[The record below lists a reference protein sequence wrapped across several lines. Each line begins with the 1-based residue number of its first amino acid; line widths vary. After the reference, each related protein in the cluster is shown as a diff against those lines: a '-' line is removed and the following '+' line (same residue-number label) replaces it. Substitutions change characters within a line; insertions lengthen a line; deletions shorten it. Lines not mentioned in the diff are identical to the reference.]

1 MLLKSAIIVSM
12 SNPAL
17 QKKLQETFD
26 FDVKSPA
33 GELKN
38 MSTILNEL
46 FMKYQDLGSLDQ
58 GELLQKIGG
67 KQQASRLQAMLDGY
81 VQSQVLAIKEKEFV
95 ALGMSIILRCEPCIN
110 FHVEALMKAGAT
122 REELG
127 DVLAMAIQM
136 GGGPGLMYAGHALAC
151 WDELAAV

>member
-1 MLLKSAIIVSM
+1 LTHVKVQPLAPVRCEGRKTEAAMTESYTTKITDMRKELR
-12 SNPAL
+12 AL
-17 QKKLQETFD
+17 NALVPEAAKGFGALSKGVKDHGTL
-26 FDVKSPA
+26 DVK
-33 GELKN
+33 
-38 MSTILNEL
+38 
-46 FMKYQDLGSLDQ
+46 Q
-58 GELLQKIGG
+58 
-67 KQQASRLQAMLDGY
+67 
-81 VQSQVLAIKEKEFV
+81 KEFV

-151 WDELAAV
+151 WDELAAA

>member
-1 MLLKSAIIVSM
+1 MARTTGRATLGQPMEAPMTDASYTGKIAGMRKELR
-12 SNPAL
+12 AL
-17 QKKLQETFD
+17 NALVPEAAKGFGALSRG
-26 FDVKSPA
+26 VKDNGP
-33 GELKN
+33 
-38 MSTILNEL
+38 
-46 FMKYQDLGSLDQ
+46 LG
-58 GELLQKIGG
+58 
-67 KQQASRLQAMLDGY
+67 
-81 VQSQVLAIKEKEFV
+81 VKEKEFV

-151 WDELAAV
+151 WDELAVG